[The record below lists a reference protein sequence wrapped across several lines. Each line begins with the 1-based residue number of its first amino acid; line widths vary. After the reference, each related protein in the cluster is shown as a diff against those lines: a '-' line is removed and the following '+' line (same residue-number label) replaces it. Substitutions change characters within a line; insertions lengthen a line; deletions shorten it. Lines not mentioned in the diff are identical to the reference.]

1 MIMFKLPYIALQTGA
16 VIPMP
21 VPSSYNDV
29 TNNKTIRDF
38 VGWAWYDR
46 EFYVDQAWDDKRRVV
61 LRIDSAHYY
70 TIVVGII

>member
-1 MIMFKLPYIALQTGA
+1 
-16 VIPMP
+16 MP

-29 TNNKTIRDF
+29 TNNKTLRDF

-46 EFYVDQAWDDKRRVV
+46 QFYVDKAWAVNRRVV

-70 TIVVGII
+70 TIVVGIIGVYTGSYTSGHFI